1 MAGVTKSEIKESA
14 AELAKRLQAETHP
27 NLKERLQVLY
37 LLALPKAMSIS
48 EIARVVGKHRGT
60 LQRWLSDYQAQG
72 INQFLELSAVTGR
85 PRVIPDWAVASL
97 QRRLA
102 EPEGFKS
109 YGAVQ
114 QWLSQTLG
122 VEAEYPTVH
131 HLVRYRLKA
140 KLKAARPVHLK
151 QDPIQREAF
160 KKISPLTSSC

>member
-1 MAGVTKSEIKESA
+1 MTGVTKVEIQESA
-14 AELAKRLQAETHP
+14 AEIAKRLQAETHP
-27 NLKERLQVLY
+27 KLKERLQVLY

-48 EIARVVGKHRGT
+48 EIAQVVGKHRGT
-60 LQRWLSDYQAQG
+60 LQRWLSDYQNQG
-72 INQFLELSAVTGR
+72 LDRFLKISKVTGR
-85 PRVIPDWAVASL
+85 PRVIPAWAVESL

-114 QWLSQTLG
+114 QWLSKTLG
-122 VEAEYPTVH
+122 VEAEYPKVH

-151 QDPIQREAF
+151 QDPSQREAF
-160 KKISPLTSSC
+160 KKTSPLTSSC